1 MQVVRT
7 AAALAVFF
15 AADAFLSAPLA
26 HATPRPLPFTYNYET
41 LGEGELEVE
50 QYVDLDP
57 IRVYGSTSATPIWAL
72 ASQFQTEFEYGI
84 TNRLEL
90 GLYVTLAPE
99 PTGGQ
104 YSTSSGLPSLME
116 SNGVKQRLRYRL
128 LDEGVLPIDIGL
140 YGELTENDHEFE
152 IEAKVI
158 LQKRFGNLR
167 IAANVVGEHEWYF
180 ASPQQDWIFDPSA
193 GVTYQVT
200 PVFQPGIDSW
210 MWFEHTNQPA
220 ALTETMIKDTTMN
233 LRPNVYVGPAM
244 LFNFGKFWWSTG
256 VYFRVTNLSYNDAK
270 EGTVGNDI
278 FGPLWFRT
286 IMGISF

>member
-1 MQVVRT
+1 MQMTTRRGAVLL
-7 AAALAVFF
+7 ALLCTVGWASV
-15 AADAFLSAPLA
+15 AR
-26 HATPRPLPFTYNYET
+26 ATPRPLPFTYNYET

-57 IRVYGSTSATPIWAL
+57 IKVGGASGTPVWAL
-72 ASQFQTEFEYGI
+72 ASEFQTEFEYGI

-90 GLYVTLAPE
+90 GLYITLAPE

-104 YSTSSGLPSLME
+104 FQVTSGLPSLME
-116 SNGVKQRLRYRL
+116 GNGVKQRLRYRL
-128 LDEGVLPIDIGL
+128 FDEGVLPIDIGL
-140 YGELTENDHEFE
+140 YGELTENEREFE

-193 GVTYQVT
+193 GITYQVT

-210 MWFEHTNQPA
+210 MWFEHTSA
-220 ALTETMIKDTTMN
+220 ANTDTVLRQTPLN
-233 LRPNVYVGPAM
+233 LRTNVYVGPAI

-256 VYFRVTNLSYNDAK
+256 VYFRVTNTSYNAVA
-270 EGTVGNDI
+270 EGTVGQDI